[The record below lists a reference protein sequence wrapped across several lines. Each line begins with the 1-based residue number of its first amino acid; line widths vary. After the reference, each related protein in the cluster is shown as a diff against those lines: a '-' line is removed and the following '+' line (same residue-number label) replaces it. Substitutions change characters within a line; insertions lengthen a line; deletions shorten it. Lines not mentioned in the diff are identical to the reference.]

1 MAVPKGEIRRGR
13 PRDAGRDTLILD
25 STLALLV
32 EVGYDQLSIESVATR
47 AGVGKATIYRR
58 HPDKAAL
65 VAAAVDHRG
74 AWTPPEVSSS
84 DPREALLTTVR
95 WVAQELSEQEVAI
108 LGALFA
114 GMRADSDLAAA
125 MRLILG
131 RDQGALTSTAFGR
144 VAGAGSAALLA
155 EVATALVVHHTVVV
169 GAPCDEAFVQHLVDD
184 VLWPLLR
191 HHDHEE

>member
-1 MAVPKGEIRRGR
+1 MAKGETKRGR
-13 PRDAGRDTLILD
+13 PRDPGRDALILD
-25 STLALLV
+25 SALALLV

-74 AWTPPEVSSS
+74 AWTPPDVSPQ

-108 LGALFA
+108 LGALFT
-114 GMRADSDLAAA
+114 GMRTDSDLASA
-125 MRLILG
+125 MRLILV
-131 RDQGALTSTAFGR
+131 RDQGALTSGAFGR
-144 VAGAGSAALLA
+144 VAGEGSAALLA
-155 EVATALVVHHTVVV
+155 EVATALVVHRTVVV
-169 GAPCDEAFVQHLVDD
+169 GAPCDEAFVRHLVDD
-184 VLWPLLR
+184 VLWPLLQ
-191 HHDHEE
+191 HHDHED